1 MNEMETDRMTAT
13 TEEAAPGRR
22 LTGRGVLVWLF
33 AFFGITFAVNG
44 VFIYFAVSTFPG
56 VEVASSYKA
65 GQQFEGEVTAGKA
78 QAERAWTVDAAVRPA
93 GDDASVEIH
102 FRDKAGADLHGLD
115 VRVRL
120 THTVDP
126 NHDHSAVL
134 PEVASGTYRA
144 VLSNV
149 KAGMW
154 NLTIEAYRGGERL
167 FMSRNQLRL
176 VR

>member
-1 MNEMETDRMTAT
+1 MTAT
-13 TEEAAPGRR
+13 TEESDHGRR
-22 LTGRGVLVWLF
+22 LTGRGVLLWLL

-44 VFIYFAVSTFPG
+44 AFIYFAVSTFPG

-65 GQQFEGEVTAGKA
+65 GQQFEGEFTAGKA

-102 FRDKAGADLHGLD
+102 FRDKAGGDLHGLG

-126 NHDHSAVL
+126 NHDHSASL

-144 VLSNV
+144 VLPSV

-154 NLTIEAYRGGERL
+154 NLTIEAYKGNERL

>member
-1 MNEMETDRMTAT
+1 MTAT
-13 TEEAAPGRR
+13 TEDAAKGRR
-22 LTGRGVLVWLF
+22 LTGRGVLLWLL

-44 VFIYFAVSTFPG
+44 AFIYFAVSTFPG
-56 VEVASSYKA
+56 VEVASSYRA
-65 GQQFEGEVTAGKA
+65 GQEFEGEIRAGKA
-78 QAERAWTVDAAVRPA
+78 QAERGWAVDATVRPS

-120 THTVDP
+120 THAVDP
-126 NHDHSAVL
+126 NHDRSASL
-134 PEVASGTYRA
+134 PELASGTYRV
-144 VLSNV
+144 VLADV
-149 KAGMW
+149 KSGVW
-154 NLTIEAYRGGERL
+154 NLIIEAYRGDERL

>member
-1 MNEMETDRMTAT
+1 MTAT
-13 TEEAAPGRR
+13 TEETDRGRR
-22 LTGRGVLVWLF
+22 LTGRGVLLWLL

-44 VFIYFAVSTFPG
+44 AFIYFAVSTFPG

-65 GQQFEGEVTAGKA
+65 GQQFEGEFTAGKA

-102 FRDKAGADLHGLD
+102 LRDKAGADLHGLD

-126 NHDHSAVL
+126 NHDHSASL
-134 PEVASGTYRA
+134 PEIASGTYRA
-144 VLSNV
+144 VLPSV

-154 NLTIEAYRGGERL
+154 NLTIEAYKGNERL

>member
-1 MNEMETDRMTAT
+1 MKEMEIDRMAAT
-13 TEEAAPGRR
+13 TEEVAPGRR
-22 LTGRGVLVWLF
+22 LTGRGVLVWLL
-33 AFFGITFAVNG
+33 AFFGVTFAVNG
-44 VFIYFAVSTFPG
+44 AFVYFAVSTFPG

-102 FRDKAGADLHGLD
+102 FRDKVGADLHGLD

-126 NHDHSAVL
+126 NHDHSADL
-134 PEVASGTYRA
+134 SEVASGTYRA
-144 VLSNV
+144 VLPNV

-154 NLTIEAYRGGERL
+154 NLAIEAYRGSERL